1 VLCARTG
8 ERKSKRARKGRG
20 PMTVSS
26 TTKLGEVKLRLI
38 EVLGLHPS
46 NAALYVRG
54 SLVEGDDSTM
64 AGERHAAVLSESV
77 SGAPALLYGGR
88 DRILRRTLHSVE
100 TACRPWLC
108 DAHARSVQWCYLC
121 ARVL

>member
-1 VLCARTG
+1 MVVFGARTG

-26 TTKLGEVKLRLI
+26 TTKLGEVKMRLI

-54 SLVEGDDSTM
+54 SLVEGDDRTL
-64 AGERHAAVLSESV
+64 AGELHD
-77 SGAPALLYGGR
+77 ALLGE
-88 DRILRRTLHSVE
+88 SAS
-100 TACRPWLC
+100 TA
-108 DAHARSVQWCYLC
+108 
-121 ARVL
+121 